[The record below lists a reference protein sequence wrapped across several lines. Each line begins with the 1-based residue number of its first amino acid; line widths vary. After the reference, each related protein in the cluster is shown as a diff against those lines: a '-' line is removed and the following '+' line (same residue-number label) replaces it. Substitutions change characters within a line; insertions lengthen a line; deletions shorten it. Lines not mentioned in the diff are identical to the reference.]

1 MYCDKH
7 QYTGLSECLECK
19 IKEKDKKIE
28 ELEEEIKGYK
38 TSLSAEL
45 LSLEQRDRI
54 KAEERVKSL
63 EEGIGNVKEE
73 KDWDAKEFALIELY
87 KLLEKKG
94 KGE

>member
-45 LSLEQRDRI
+45 LSLNREIGLKQRNESNPWKKGLGMSKKKKI
-54 KAEERVKSL
+54 GMQKSL
-63 EEGIGNVKEE
+63 
-73 KDWDAKEFALIELY
+73 LS
-87 KLLEKKG
+87 
-94 KGE
+94 